1 MKTKLQVD
9 IWTETREQI
18 IITRRS
24 DWRLIWC
31 DRCFDETFWFSL
43 PAVTGEP
50 VANAIARS
58 LGAGRI
64 HHTRSGDGRLSICLQ
79 SLGTVQNAISGE
91 TK

>member
-1 MKTKLQVD
+1 MKTKLQID

-18 IITRRS
+18 VTTRRS

-50 VANAIARS
+50 VAVAIGRS
-58 LGAGRI
+58 LATGRI
-64 HHTRSGDGRLSICLQ
+64 HFTRSDDGRISICLQ
-79 SLGTVQNAISGE
+79 SLGTVQTAISGE